1 MCEFFSFIQ
10 DAKGNIYYF
19 NLEQRKQIHKSHAVT
34 INKRTI
40 TGISNADSHDSIAC
54 AFITTAWPKCPGDVV
69 NKYEIGLCTDKP
81 LLVKDD
87 IIIPRSHIKGGLADD
102 AQRWM
107 NIFVKSKEFADIC
120 RYTIGRRRSSSWH
133 NATRRIAAELMALS
147 SKNLTQE
154 DMELIV
160 EVCPR
165 KLPLFHKSITSISVK
180 AQQHLLTHNEHKDK
194 NLAKFITD
202 DGLVAYFKAKSG
214 SRELTANMV
223 TTSLVNRIA
232 GEAGKSA
239 YLFIKS
245 IAHLPNIAP
254 VIGRILSKVSTSD
267 RAFLACYER
276 PAVRLAVLTY
286 IIKFESINYFIKNLD
301 DDDAATCLSLIKK
314 SGIKISRDKN
324 LVLHAIAGRAIKSL
338 EK

>member
-1 MCEFFSFIQ
+1 MCYFFSFVQ

-34 INKRTI
+34 TAKRT
-40 TGISNADSHDSIAC
+40 TTDISNADSHDSIAC
-54 AFITTAWPKCPGDVV
+54 AFITTEWPKCPGDVV
-69 NKYEIGLCTDKP
+69 NKYEIGTSQDSPRLI
-81 LLVKDD
+81 KDD
-87 IIIPRSHIKGGLADD
+87 IIIPRSHIKGGLVDD

-107 NIFVKSKEFADIC
+107 NTFVKSKEFADIC
-120 RYTIGRRRSSSWH
+120 RYTIYRRRSSSWYS
-133 NATRRIAAELMALS
+133 ATRQLAAELLAS
-147 SKNLTQE
+147 SAENLTKE

-160 EVCPR
+160 EVCPK
-165 KLPLFHKSITSISVK
+165 KLHLFHKNLTEISVK
-180 AQQHLLTHNEHKDK
+180 AQQHLLTHNQHKDK

-232 GEAGKSA
+232 GESGKSA

-254 VIGRILSKVSTSD
+254 VISRILPKVSTSD

-276 PAVRLAVLTY
+276 TAVRLAVLTY

-301 DDDAATCLSLIKK
+301 NDDAATCLYLIKK
-314 SGIKISRDKN
+314 NGIKISRDKN
-324 LVLHAIAGRAIKSL
+324 LVLHAIAGRAMKSL